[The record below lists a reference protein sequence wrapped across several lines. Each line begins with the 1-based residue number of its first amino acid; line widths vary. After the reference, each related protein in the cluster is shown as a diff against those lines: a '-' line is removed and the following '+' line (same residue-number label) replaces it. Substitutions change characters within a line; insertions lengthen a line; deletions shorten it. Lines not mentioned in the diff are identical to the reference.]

1 VIARRC
7 DRVNTTHLFNRL
19 IVIPFLLAAAPALG
33 GCSAQGGL
41 AKGASSADLHT
52 VTVVGHGEVHAKPD
66 VARANL
72 GVEVTAP
79 TVEEATKLSSA
90 RMTSLL
96 DALKRAGVA
105 EKDIRTSNFSIN
117 FERYDSGG
125 PMPLPEIGTPP
136 APTPTLAPAPPVAP
150 PKPVGGPKHA
160 PASASASAPASAPVA
175 LAPPPRARTGF
186 YRVTNTV
193 DVTIHDMSKIGPV
206 LDTAVAAGANNVWGI
221 NFALDNTDALGAQA
235 REKAVADARSRA
247 EALAKLQG
255 LMLGPVVSVSEVVG
269 ERSGPV
275 RPMMMTFSAAAS
287 DGVPVSSGEL
297 SYSSQIEVVYSLGD
311 STAKE

>member
-1 VIARRC
+1 MIAPRC

-79 TVEEATKLSSA
+79 TVEEATKLSNA
-90 RMTSLL
+90 RMNSLL

-117 FERYDSGG
+117 FERYDAGG
-125 PMPLPEIGTPP
+125 PIPLAEP
-136 APTPTLAPAPPVAP
+136 AQAPVPVPLP
-150 PKPVGGPKHA
+150 PKPVGGPKQAVPA
-160 PASASASAPASAPVA
+160 PSASTSASPPVMPP
-175 LAPPPRARTGF
+175 PPPRARTGL
-186 YRVTNTV
+186 YRVNNTV

-206 LDTAVAAGANNVWGI
+206 LDAAVAAGANNVWGI

-255 LMLGPVVSVSEVVG
+255 LSLGPVVSVSEVVG
-269 ERSGPV
+269 ARSGPP
-275 RPMMMTFSAAAS
+275 RPMPMTFAAS
-287 DGVPVSSGEL
+287 MADSVPVSSGEL
-297 SYSSQIEVVYSLGD
+297 SYSSEIEVVYALGD
-311 STAKE
+311 AAAKE

>member
-1 VIARRC
+1 M
-7 DRVNTTHLFNRL
+7 NTTHLFNRL
-19 IVIPFLLAAAPALG
+19 LVIPFLLAAAPALG
-33 GCSAQGGL
+33 GCSGQGGL

-79 TVEEATKLSSA
+79 TVEEATKLSNA

-105 EKDIRTSNFSIN
+105 EKDVRTSNFSIN
-117 FERYDSGG
+117 YERYDSGA
-125 PMPLPEIGTPP
+125 PIPLPEVAAPP
-136 APTPTLAPAPPVAP
+136 VPVPAPPVAP
-150 PKPVGGPKHA
+150 PKAVGGAKHA
-160 PASASASAPASAPVA
+160 TAAASAAPPAPVP
-175 LAPPPRARTGF
+175 LVPPSLPRARTGL
-186 YRVTNTV
+186 YRVNNTV

-221 NFALDNTDALGAQA
+221 SFALDNTDALGPQA

-247 EALAKLQG
+247 ESLAKLQG
-255 LMLGPVVSVSEVVG
+255 LSLGPVVSVSEVVG
-269 ERSGPV
+269 SRSGPPMPM
-275 RPMMMTFSAAAS
+275 PMMATATMS
-287 DGVPVSSGEL
+287 DGVPVSAGEI

-311 STAKE
+311 SVAKE

>member
-1 VIARRC
+1 
-7 DRVNTTHLFNRL
+7 VNTTHLFNRL
-19 IVIPFLLAAAPALG
+19 LVIPFLLAAAPALG

-52 VTVVGHGEVHAKPD
+52 VTVVGHGQVHAKPD

-125 PMPLPEIGTPP
+125 PIPMPEMAQP
-136 APTPTLAPAPPVAP
+136 AATASPAAPPR
-150 PKPVGGPKHA
+150 PVGGPKSA
-160 PASASASAPASAPVA
+160 PASSSASAPVA
-175 LAPPPRARTGF
+175 PPPPPRARAGF

-221 NFALDNTDALGAQA
+221 NFALDNTDALGVQA

-247 EALAKLQG
+247 QSLAKLQG
-255 LMLGPVVSVSEVVG
+255 LSLGPVVSVSEVVG

-275 RPMMMTFSAAAS
+275 RPMMMTFNAS
-287 DGVPVSSGEL
+287 MGDGVPVASGEL
-297 SYSSQIEVVYSLGD
+297 SYSSEIEVVYSLGD
-311 STAKE
+311 SAAKE